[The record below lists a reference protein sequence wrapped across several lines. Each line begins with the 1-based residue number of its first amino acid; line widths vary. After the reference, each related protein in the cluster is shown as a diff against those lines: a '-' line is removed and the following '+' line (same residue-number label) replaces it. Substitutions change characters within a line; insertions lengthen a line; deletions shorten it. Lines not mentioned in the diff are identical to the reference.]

1 MAELRSHI
9 IMGGDDAPFY
19 RSLFKSMGYTDYE
32 LDDKPII
39 GIANTW
45 NTVVPGH
52 FNLNQVS
59 EFVKKGVYS
68 AGGTAVEFGVIGA
81 CDGVAQG
88 HIGMNYILPSREIIC
103 NSIEI
108 MAQAHRLDAVVLLAS
123 CDKIVPG
130 VLMAAARLDIPAIV
144 VVGGPMLGGIEF
156 DGRKADFTSTDEA
169 KGMYSVGKLLRRN
182 TVPLKIQPVPAAAHV
197 RSWAL
202 PIRWDAFQRR
212 WA

>member
-1 MAELRSHI
+1 MPELRSHI

-19 RSLFKSMGYTDYE
+19 RSLFKGMGYTDYE

-59 EFVKKGVYS
+59 EFVKKGIYS

-144 VVGGPMLGGIEF
+144 VMGGPMLGGIEF

-169 KGMYSVGKLLRRN
+169 K
-182 TVPLKIQPVPAAAHV
+182 
-197 RSWAL
+197 
-202 PIRWDAFQRR
+202 
-212 WA
+212 